1 MYLAR
6 VLCRV
11 LTADFNLLA
20 WLGGLLHFFS
30 QVLCRSQRSA
40 SAGTGGA
47 PTRSAVGLADA
58 CRAKGAPRHATAG
71 CDRSRGCERVP
82 LSQPATSALD
92 ESIRR
97 RGSQARRRAAAAA

>member
-40 SAGTGGA
+40 SASTGGA
-47 PTRSAVGLADA
+47 PARSAVGLADA
-58 CRAKGAPRHATAG
+58 CRTKGAPTNGGSAMAPKDAAAG
-71 CDRSRGCERVP
+71 CDRGRGCEAR
-82 LSQPATSALD
+82 
-92 ESIRR
+92 
-97 RGSQARRRAAAAA
+97 QAF

>member
-6 VLCRV
+6 LLCLV

-47 PTRSAVGLADA
+47 PARSAVGLADA
-58 CRAKGAPRHATAG
+58 CRANGAPRKGGICHGAETCHSG
-71 CDRSRGCERVP
+71 VRP
-82 LSQPATSALD
+82 QPWMRA
-92 ESIRR
+92 
-97 RGSQARRRAAAAA
+97 RAAFAAGHLRA